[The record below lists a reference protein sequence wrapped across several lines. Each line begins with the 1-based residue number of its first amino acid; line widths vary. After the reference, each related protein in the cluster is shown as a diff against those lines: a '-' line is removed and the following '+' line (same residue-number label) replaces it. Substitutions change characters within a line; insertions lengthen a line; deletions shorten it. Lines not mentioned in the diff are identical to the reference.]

1 MELNH
6 LNIPYILSKAYITMA
21 EEMHRQNQWQ
31 AHGDA
36 LKFPILSIAVE
47 FSSLI
52 PVATSAFAGSGNV
65 GAETFL
71 SGSASPFPGNGS
83 AVLGSGVLGGA
94 ASLVSELMGKFL
106 ACGVAFGLC

>member
-1 MELNH
+1 
-6 LNIPYILSKAYITMA
+6 
-21 EEMHRQNQWQ
+21 MHRQNQWQ

-52 PVATSAFAGSGNV
+52 PVVASAFAGGGNV

-71 SGSASPFPGNGS
+71 SGSASLFFGTGT
-83 AVLGSGVLGGA
+83 AGLGSGVLGGA
-94 ASLVSELMGKFL
+94 SGLVSELMGKLL
-106 ACGVAFGLC
+106 ACGIAFGLC